1 MSQSQTKSSRKLMLA
16 RLLMGLL
23 CMFIVMGPSGC
34 PLKDEAEKG
43 DNVAAKLFI
52 NWMAFEANVDPPAQ
66 DAPSTPAVPYFAFLH
81 RETNCSL
88 TRIATDATL
97 NILST
102 YPNYQDYIHQQ
113 SLLTSTPDAFP
124 NGCQTSTVGIGS
136 QSGALLGTTPA
147 GNFVGAT
154 LTSQGIEVFVVSP
167 TGTIIS
173 GPTQISTTGTPGQ
186 GNLASSAGM
195 AVADLNGD
203 GIPDLVVPS
212 SGFSA
217 PNVGTLTVF
226 ISNGDGTFQTP
237 TTINLTIPVSGVTI
251 DDVNGDGKFDLIA
264 TALQNPGATTTG
276 LNVLLGD
283 GKGGFGA
290 PIPGPAGV
298 SAIVSVTGDFNKDGK
313 KDIATNSGQIL
324 LGNNDGTFTLQ
335 PNVLINQSFSTT
347 GGPGVVGVAAG
358 DFNHDGNIDLAF
370 SNQNAVTVDVYL
382 GHGDGTFSYGSSY
395 AAVYGANNLVS
406 TDLDGDGAADI
417 FLGTY
422 AGNGFAADQTSAGM
436 FQSFLGRGDGT
447 FAAAPAY
454 IPLCP
459 GATGINFFDVAD
471 FDGDTKPDMVTIDAD
486 NTNGPYLS
494 VELGNGDGT
503 FKTQPPIPL
512 TADFSPAG
520 QVGGFLA
527 ADVDGDGKSDVVFAR
542 ANNAQQAIISVLIGK
557 GTGGFTAQVDYDV
570 PAPVVALVA
579 LDLNGDKKPDLAFIG
594 NPGNSFPPTAT
605 ILYVMLNNGDGKFAA
620 PVQVDAKPVLGSLA
634 VGDVTG
640 DGVPDLVA
648 TASGDVTNNIAGAT
662 YLYVSKGNGTLAAAQ
677 TLSGGMFPTA
687 AAIADMNGD
696 GKLDIVVSGST
707 TITTGYVNVLVNNG
721 GGTFTTA
728 TAAPT
733 DDASPSSV
741 AVADLNAD
749 GKPDVV
755 LSGCCGLA
763 FSVYLQGDGD
773 GTFLNNVGADLPLAV
788 STTQVKLVDVNND
801 AAPDFLA
808 VSNGLALEVFLN
820 TIHSQTVTAPTT
832 TALTAS
838 ASTVTVGQSV
848 TFTATVAPVSG
859 TGIPTGSVT
868 FFDGA
873 TAIGTAAVNGSGVAT
888 LMTSTLAQGSHS
900 VTATYG
906 GDLNFAS
913 SASAAV
919 SVQVNADAL
928 IGTTAGVTGPATAT
942 QGASVMFTATITP
955 ASGTAK
961 PTGIVTFLDGATA
974 LGTGTLNSSGVA
986 TFSTTALTTGV
997 HSITAQYPGDANF
1010 SGSTSPAISITINA
1024 AALLGTTTVLTGPS
1038 TAASG
1043 ASVSF
1048 MASVT
1053 PASGTKTPT
1062 GTVSFLDGAT
1072 SLGTGTLNASGSATF
1087 ATSAL
1092 AAGSH
1097 SITASYGGDTSFASS
1112 ASSAL
1117 SISITAA
1124 GTFTLSANPTAISLS
1139 RGHAGSSVITA
1150 TPANGFSQPIQ
1161 FSCGALPAGIDCAFQ
1176 PSSVTPNGAP
1186 VTTTL
1191 TISEDAT
1198 NNIRRGNSPV
1208 FTTPKISGDSPGRSL
1223 PLRSPFAP
1231 ILGAELLFLSAFWR
1245 KRKITARIP
1254 LRIAA
1259 AFLFLLTIATF
1270 VGGCTGTPNP
1280 KSTTTTITI
1289 TATAGAQSVP
1299 LPITITVQN

>member
-1 MSQSQTKSSRKLMLA
+1 MSQPQTKSSRTLVLA
-16 RLLMGLL
+16 RLLMGLVGIL
-23 CMFIVMGPSGC
+23 IVMGPSGC
-34 PLKDEAEKG
+34 PLKQLATAQDPDG
-43 DNVAAKLFI
+43 YFLFSWPMMMMI
-52 NWMAFEANVDPPAQ
+52 DPPAQ
-66 DAPSTPAVPYFAFLH
+66 DAPSTPTVPYFAFLH

-102 YPNYQDYIHQQ
+102 FPNYQDYIHRASQ
-113 SLLTSTPDAFP
+113 LTSTPDVFP
-124 NGCQTSTVGIGS
+124 NGCQTSTVGISS
-136 QSGALLGTTPA
+136 QSGALLGTTSA

-173 GPTQISTTGTPGQ
+173 GPTQISTTGTAGPG
-186 GNLASSAGM
+186 NFAASAGM
-195 AVADLNGD
+195 SVADLNGD
-203 GIPDLVVPS
+203 GIPDLVVAS

-226 ISNGDGTFQTP
+226 INKGDGTFQTP
-237 TTINLTIPVSGVTI
+237 TTINLTIPVTGVTI
-251 DDVNGDGKFDLIA
+251 DDVNSDGKFDLVA

-283 GKGGFGA
+283 GRGGFGV

-313 KDIATNSGQIL
+313 KDIATNTGQIL

-370 SNQNAVTVDVYL
+370 SNQNAVTLDVYL

-406 TDLDGDGAADI
+406 TDLDGDGVADI

-422 AGNGFAADQTSAGM
+422 AGTGFAADQTSDGM

-447 FAAAPAY
+447 FVAAPAY
-454 IPLCP
+454 IPLGP
-459 GATGINFFDVAD
+459 GASGINFFDVAD
-471 FDGDTKPDMVTIDAD
+471 FNGDKKPDMVTIDSD
-486 NTNGPYLS
+486 SINGPYLS

-512 TADFSPAG
+512 TADFNSAG

-542 ANNAQQAIISVLIGK
+542 TNNSQQAIISVLIGK
-557 GTGGFTAQVDYDV
+557 GTGTFATQVDYDV
-570 PAPVVALVA
+570 PAPVVALIS

-605 ILYVMLNNGDGKFAA
+605 VLYVMLNKGDGTFAA
-620 PVQVDAKPVLGSLA
+620 PVQIDAKPYLGSLA
-634 VGDVTG
+634 VGDVSG
-640 DGVPDLVA
+640 DGIPDLIA
-648 TASGDVTNNIAGAT
+648 TAAGDVSNNVAGAT

-677 TLSGGMFPTA
+677 TLNGGMFPGA
-687 AAIADMNGD
+687 AAVADMNGD
-696 GKLDIVVSGST
+696 GKLDVVVSGST
-707 TITTGYVNVLVNNG
+707 TITTGYVNVLLNNG
-721 GGTFTTA
+721 GDTFITA
-728 TAAPT
+728 TAAST
-733 DDASPSSV
+733 DDAFPASV
-741 AVADLNAD
+741 AVADVNAD
-749 GKPDVV
+749 GKPDVIV
-755 LSGCCGLA
+755 SGCCGLA
-763 FSVYLQGDGD
+763 FSVYLQGNGD
-773 GTFLNNVGADLPLAV
+773 GTFLNNAGADPPLAV

-801 AAPDFLA
+801 GAPDFLA

-820 TIHSQTVTAPTT
+820 PLHSQTVTAPTT
-832 TALTAS
+832 TALAAS
-838 ASTVTVGQSV
+838 ASTITAGQSV

-868 FFDGA
+868 FFDGT
-873 TAIGTAAVNGSGVAT
+873 TAIGTVAVNGSGIAM
-888 LMTSTLAQGSHS
+888 LMTSTLAQGTHP

-913 SASAAV
+913 SASTAV
-919 SVQVNADAL
+919 SVQVNAAAL

-942 QGASVMFTATITP
+942 HGASVTFTATITP

-961 PTGIVTFLDGATA
+961 PTGIVTFLDGGTA

-986 TFSTTALTTGV
+986 TFSTAALTTGV
-997 HSITAQYPGDANF
+997 HSVTAQYPGDATF
-1010 SGSTSPAISITINA
+1010 SASTSPAISITINA
-1024 AALLGTTTVLTGPS
+1024 AALIGTTTMLTGPS
-1038 TAASG
+1038 TAAAG

-1062 GTVSFLDGAT
+1062 GTVSFLDGTT

-1097 SITASYGGDTSFASS
+1097 SITASYGGDTSFTSS

-1117 SISITAA
+1117 SINITAA
-1124 GTFTLSANPTAISLS
+1124 GSFTLAANPAAITVT
-1139 RGHAGSSVITA
+1139 RGHAGSSVITV
-1150 TPANGFSQPIQ
+1150 TPANGFNQPIQ
-1161 FSCGALPAGIDCAFQ
+1161 FSCGALPEGIDCAFQ
-1176 PSSVTPNGAP
+1176 PSSVTPNGGPAS
-1186 VTTTL
+1186 TTL

-1198 NNIRRGNSPV
+1198 NNIRRGNSQA
-1208 FTTPKISGDSPGRSL
+1208 FNTPKIWGDSAGRSL
-1223 PLRSPFAP
+1223 PFHAPIVP
-1231 ILGAELLFLSAFWR
+1231 ILGGELLMLWAFWR
-1245 KRKITARIP
+1245 NRKLSAGSP
-1254 LRIAA
+1254 LRFAA
-1259 AFLFLLTIATF
+1259 AFVFLLSIATF
-1270 VGGCTGTPNP
+1270 VGGCTGSPNP
-1280 KSTTTTITI
+1280 KSSTTTITI

-1299 LPITITVQN
+1299 LPIAVTVQN